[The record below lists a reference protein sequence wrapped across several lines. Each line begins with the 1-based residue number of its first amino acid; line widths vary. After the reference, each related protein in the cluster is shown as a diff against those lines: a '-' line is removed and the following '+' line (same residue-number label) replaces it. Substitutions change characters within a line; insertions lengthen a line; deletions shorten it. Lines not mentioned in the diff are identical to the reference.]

1 MKVKA
6 VARTVG
12 KRALYFF
19 SGWVVLLGGTMVAK
33 LASETLVEAEALN
46 SIPTSL
52 GFGTTSSGIYG
63 IVIAVS
69 LIWAIWFWYRVY
81 TGR

>member
-1 MKVKA
+1 MRAKA

-19 SGWVVLLGGTMVAK
+19 SGWVVLLGGVMVAK
-33 LASETLVEAEALN
+33 IASETLVEAETLN
-46 SIPTSL
+46 SLPTSL
-52 GFGTTSSGIYG
+52 GFGNISSGIYG
-63 IVIAVS
+63 VVILVA
-69 LIWAIWFWYRVY
+69 LIWAIWFWHRVY